1 MNLFL
6 QEEEV
11 DSYMEKTANQW
22 KKLGF
27 ILKDGAVGVERTQQF
42 GSRYT
47 YYTENEVR
55 PLTEDEK
62 LQIKEKAREERR
74 LHRILLRAYKDYE
87 RYPEDSKVDLPL
99 YFNEQFYKNRYLP
112 FKEKQKEVKE
122 LIEEAL
128 QQDAVPC
135 SNPSHMIVIDIET
148 TGYEYRDDV
157 LQVSV
162 IDGDGR
168 ILLNSYVK
176 PYYQSYWHPEAGIS
190 YISPEKVADAP
201 ELHELIPQLK
211 GILDSCDT
219 VIGYNTGF
227 VLSFLNFL
235 DYSGKKEEDVMEDF
249 APIYG
254 EWLPSFEAHKWQT
267 LGTCAD
273 YYGFDWNSM
282 EDYVSG
288 SLRDC
293 YAILHCYR
301 CMKKQMKTMMNMYK
315 WEK

>member
-1 MNLFL
+1 
-6 QEEEV
+6 
-11 DSYMEKTANQW
+11 MEKTEKQW

-27 ILKDGAVGVERTQQF
+27 VLKDGVTGVERTQQY

-55 PLTEDEK
+55 PLTEEEK

-74 LHRILLRAYKDYE
+74 LQRILLKAYKDYE
-87 RYPEDSKVDLPL
+87 RYPEDSKIKLPL
-99 YFNEQFYKNRYLP
+99 YFDERFYKNRYLP
-112 FKEKQKEVKE
+112 FKEKQKEIKD
-122 LIEEAL
+122 LIEKAL
-128 QQDAVPC
+128 QKEAVPC
-135 SNPSHMIVIDIET
+135 SNPSRIIVIDIET
-148 TGYEYRDDV
+148 TGFNEYHEDV
-157 LQVSV
+157 LQISI
-162 IDGDGR
+162 IDGDGN
-168 ILLNSYVK
+168 IMLNSYVK
-176 PYYQSYWHPEAGIS
+176 PYYNSRWFLGVGLHYIAPEMVAG
-190 YISPEKVADAP
+190 AP

-227 VLSFLNFL
+227 VISFLNFL

-254 EWLPSFEAHKWQT
+254 EWLPSLESHKWQT

-273 YYGFDWNSM
+273 YYGYDWNST
-282 EDYVSG
+282 EDSVSG
-288 SLRDC
+288 ALRDC

-301 CMKKQMKTMMNMYK
+301 CLKEQMKTIMNQCRK
-315 WEK
+315 KE

>member
-11 DSYMEKTANQW
+11 DSNMEKTANQW

-55 PLTEDEK
+55 PLTEVEK

-87 RYPEDSKVDLPL
+87 RYPEDLKVDLPL
-99 YFNEQFYKNRYLP
+99 YFDEQFYKNRYLP

-128 QQDAVPC
+128 QKEAVPC

-176 PYYQSYWHPEAGIS
+176 PYYQSYWQPEVGIS
-190 YISPEKVADAP
+190 YIFPEKVADAP
-201 ELHELIPQLK
+201 ELHELIPQMK

-227 VLSFLNFL
+227 VISFLNFL
-235 DYSGKKEEDVMEDF
+235 DYSGKKEENVMEDF

-301 CMKKQMKTMMNMYK
+301 CMKKQMKTMMNMHK

>member
-1 MNLFL
+1 MKN
-6 QEEEV
+6 
-11 DSYMEKTANQW
+11 MEKTANQW
-22 KKLGF
+22 KKIGF
-27 ILKDGAVGVERTQQF
+27 VLKDGATGVERTQQF
-42 GSRYT
+42 GNRYT
-47 YYTENEVR
+47 YYTENDVR
-55 PLTEDEK
+55 PLTEEEK

-74 LHRILLRAYKDYE
+74 IHRILLKAYKDYE
-87 RYPEDSKVDLPL
+87 RYPEDLKVDLPL

-122 LIEEAL
+122 LNEEAL
-128 QQDAVPC
+128 QKDAVPC
-135 SNPSHMIVIDIET
+135 SNPSRMIVIDIET
-148 TGYEYRDDV
+148 TGFNEYHEDV
-157 LQVSV
+157 LQISV
-162 IDGDGR
+162 IDGDGN
-168 ILLNSYVK
+168 IMLNSYVK
-176 PYYQSYWHPEAGIS
+176 PYYNSHWFLGEG
-190 YISPEKVADAP
+190 DAP

-211 GILDSCDT
+211 GILDSCDMI
-219 VIGYNTGF
+219 IGYNTTF
-227 VLSFLNFL
+227 VTSFLKFL
-235 DYSGKKEEDVMEDF
+235 DYSGKEDEDVMEDF

-254 EWLPSFEAHKWQT
+254 EWLPSLESHKWQT

-301 CMKKQMKTMMNMYK
+301 CMKKQMKTIKNMYR

>member
-1 MNLFL
+1 MS
-6 QEEEV
+6 
-11 DSYMEKTANQW
+11 DMEKTANQW

-27 ILKDGAVGVERTQQF
+27 VLKDGVTGVERSQQF

-47 YYTENEVR
+47 YYTENDVR
-55 PLTEDEK
+55 PLTEEEK
-62 LQIKEKAREERR
+62 LQLKEKAREERR
-74 LHRILLRAYKDYE
+74 LHRILLKAYKDYE
-87 RYPEDSKVDLPL
+87 KYPEDSKIKLPL
-99 YFNEQFYKNRYLP
+99 YFDERFYKNRYLP

-128 QQDAVPC
+128 QKEAVPC

-176 PYYQSYWHPEAGIS
+176 PYYNSHWFLGEGLHYIYPEMV
-190 YISPEKVADAP
+190 KDAP

-211 GILDSCDT
+211 GILDSCDMM
-219 VIGYNTGF
+219 IGYNTPF
-227 VLSFLNFL
+227 VTSFLKFL
-235 DYSGKKEEDVMEDF
+235 NYSDKKEEDVMEDF

-254 EWLPSFEAHKWQT
+254 EWMPSLESHKWQT

-273 YYGFDWNSM
+273 YYGYDWNST
-282 EDYVSG
+282 EDSVSG

-301 CMKKQMKTMMNMYK
+301 CLKEQTKTIMNQCRKK
-315 WEK
+315 E

>member
-1 MNLFL
+1 M
-6 QEEEV
+6 
-11 DSYMEKTANQW
+11 
-22 KKLGF
+22 
-27 ILKDGAVGVERTQQF
+27 
-42 GSRYT
+42 
-47 YYTENEVR
+47 
-55 PLTEDEK
+55 
-62 LQIKEKAREERR
+62 
-74 LHRILLRAYKDYE
+74 
-87 RYPEDSKVDLPL
+87 
-99 YFNEQFYKNRYLP
+99 
-112 FKEKQKEVKE
+112 
-122 LIEEAL
+122 
-128 QQDAVPC
+128 
-135 SNPSHMIVIDIET
+135 
-148 TGYEYRDDV
+148 
-157 LQVSV
+157 QVSV

-176 PYYQSYWHPEAGIS
+176 PYYKSYWHPEAGIS

-227 VLSFLNFL
+227 VISFLNFL

-254 EWLPSFEAHKWQT
+254 EWLPSFDAHKWQT

-301 CMKKQMKTMMNMYK
+301 CMKKQMKTMMNMHK

>member
-1 MNLFL
+1 MS
-6 QEEEV
+6 
-11 DSYMEKTANQW
+11 DMEKTANQW
-22 KKLGF
+22 KRLGF

-55 PLTEDEK
+55 PLTEVEK

-87 RYPEDSKVDLPL
+87 RYPEDLKVELPL
-99 YFNEQFYKNRYLP
+99 YFDEQFYKNRYLP

-128 QQDAVPC
+128 QKEAVPC

-176 PYYQSYWHPEAGIS
+176 PYYNSRWLPESGIT
-190 YISPEKVADAP
+190 YIPPEKVADAP

-211 GILDSCDT
+211 GVLESCDT

-227 VLSFLNFL
+227 VMSFLYFL
-235 DYSGKKEEDVMEDF
+235 EYSGKEVKDLMLEF
-249 APIYG
+249 APVYG
-254 EWLPSFEAHKWQT
+254 EWMDSMQDYKWQS
-267 LGTCAD
+267 LGTCAH

-282 EDYVSG
+282 EDYVSS

-301 CMKKQMKTMMNMYK
+301 CMKEDKKSII
-315 WEK
+315 E

>member
-1 MNLFL
+1 
-6 QEEEV
+6 
-11 DSYMEKTANQW
+11 MEKTANQW

-27 ILKDGAVGVERTQQF
+27 VLKDGAVGVERTQQF

-47 YYTENEVR
+47 YYTENDVR
-55 PLTEDEK
+55 PLTEEEK
-62 LQIKEKAREERR
+62 LQLKEKAREERR
-74 LHRILLRAYKDYE
+74 LHRILLKAFKDYE
-87 RYPEDSKVDLPL
+87 KYPEDSKIKLPL
-99 YFNEQFYKNRYLP
+99 YFDERFYKNRYLP

-122 LIEEAL
+122 LIEKAL
-128 QQDAVPC
+128 QKEAVPC
-135 SNPSHMIVIDIET
+135 SNPSRIIVIDIET
-148 TGYEYRDDV
+148 TGFNEYHEDV

-162 IDGDGR
+162 IDGDGK

-176 PYYQSYWHPEAGIS
+176 PYYNSHWFLGEGLH
-190 YISPEKVADAP
+190 YISPEMVADAP

-211 GILDSCDT
+211 GILDSCDMM
-219 VIGYNTGF
+219 IRYNTTF
-227 VLSFLNFL
+227 VTSFLKFL
-235 DYSGKKEEDVMEDF
+235 DYSDKKEEDVMEDF

-254 EWLPSFEAHKWQT
+254 EWLPSLESHKWQT

-301 CMKKQMKTMMNMYK
+301 CMKKQAKTIMNQCRK
-315 WEK
+315 KE

>member
-1 MNLFL
+1 
-6 QEEEV
+6 
-11 DSYMEKTANQW
+11 MEKTANQW

-55 PLTEDEK
+55 PLTEVEK

-87 RYPEDSKVDLPL
+87 RYPEDLKVDLPL
-99 YFNEQFYKNRYLP
+99 YFDEQFYKNRYLP

-128 QQDAVPC
+128 QKEAVPC
-135 SNPSHMIVIDIET
+135 SNPSHMIVIDIVT

-227 VLSFLNFL
+227 VISFLNFL
-235 DYSGKKEEDVMEDF
+235 DYSDKKEEDVMEDF

-254 EWLPSFEAHKWQT
+254 E
-267 LGTCAD
+267 CR
-273 YYGFDWNSM
+273 
-282 EDYVSG
+282 YVG
-288 SLRDC
+288 SNNC
-293 YAILHCYR
+293 
-301 CMKKQMKTMMNMYK
+301 KTYS
-315 WEK
+315 E